1 MEKIKNKLRR
11 LKASNTIIKF
21 FKSSSNGNGKHFSA
35 NADEILNIRH
45 TKETQSFRKPS
56 LSSDI
61 ETKFT
66 PIEEDT
72 ILAKTIADEP
82 IPVPGNQTILEG
94 MYISNNPL

>member
-21 FKSSSNGNGKHFSA
+21 FKSSSNGNGKNFNA

-45 TKETQSFRKPS
+45 TKDTQSFRKPS
-56 LSSDI
+56 LTSDS

-66 PIEEDT
+66 PVEEDKFLEKAI
-72 ILAKTIADEP
+72 ILI
-82 IPVPGNQTILEG
+82 
-94 MYISNNPL
+94 